1 MWNGHF
7 TGIRRDKFLDNL
19 GRSPKMR
26 ASYGLLAQ
34 LVEQRTLNPFVAG
47 SIPAQPTNKN
57 KASRDGGLIYFLAS
71 RPLVDLFG

>member
-47 SIPAQPTNKN
+47 SIP
-57 KASRDGGLIYFLAS
+57 
-71 RPLVDLFG
+71 